1 MSRLIAGILN
11 YPVRLV
17 RTTANCWQQF
27 WFSPV
32 SPTLLGLI
40 RICCGLMLVYTHA
53 VWGTALDDFF
63 GPHAWVTRDL
73 ALAYHGDDYAFSF
86 WWWVPPENAAAAHSI
101 CMVLL
106 VLFTLGFAT
115 RLTSIAAFAITVSY
129 IYRVPGALFGLDKIN
144 AMLALYLAIGPSGAA
159 LSVDRWIRTRLAR
172 RRTSAGPDVR
182 FRSPPP
188 SVGANLALRLIQV
201 HMCVIY
207 FFAGLTKLQG
217 PAWWDGQA
225 LWMAFAN
232 LEYQTLDMTWIAWY
246 PLLANLLT
254 HVSIAWELSFCVLIW
269 KPLLR
274 PLVLLGA
281 VALHIGIGVCLG
293 MWTFGLIMLVGCMS
307 FLPDESIARFVAGED
322 SSNTATDTAARSL
335 SAKGAPVSAGAPSE
349 PALR

>member
-1 MSRLIAGILN
+1 MSRLIAAILN
-11 YPVRLV
+11 YLVRLV
-17 RTTANCWQQF
+17 RTTADCWQQF
-27 WFSPV
+27 WFTPV
-32 SPTLLGLI
+32 SPTLLGII
-40 RICCGLMLVYTHA
+40 RLCAGAMLVYTHA
-53 VWGTALDDFF
+53 VWGTALEDFF

-73 ALAYHGDDYAFSF
+73 ARAYHGEDYAFSF
-86 WWWVPPENAAAAHSI
+86 WWWVAPESAATAHAV

-106 VLFTLGFAT
+106 VMFTVGFAT

-172 RRTSAGPDVR
+172 RRGADRAATG
-182 FRSPPP
+182 FWSPPP
-188 SVGANLALRLIQV
+188 SAGANLSLRLIQV

-232 LEYQTLDMTWIAWY
+232 QEYQTLDMTWIAWY
-246 PLLANLLT
+246 PHLANLFT
-254 HVSIAWELSFCVLIW
+254 HVSVAWELSFCVLVW
-269 KPLLR
+269 RPLLR

-281 VALHIGIGVCLG
+281 VVLHAGIGVCLG
-293 MWTFGLIMLVGCMS
+293 MWTFALIMLVGCMS
-307 FLPDESIARFVAGED
+307 FLPPDAVARIVAGRGDRSTAD
-322 SSNTATDTAARSL
+322 SAASPLLSPSPVTAGT
-335 SAKGAPVSAGAPSE
+335 PSE
-349 PALR
+349 PVLR

>member
-1 MSRLIAGILN
+1 MSRLIAWILH

-17 RTTANCWQQF
+17 RTSADCWQQF
-27 WFSPV
+27 WFTPV
-32 SPTLLGLI
+32 SPTLLGML

-53 VWGTALDDFF
+53 VWGTALDEFF

-86 WWWVPPENAAAAHSI
+86 WWWVPPESAATAHAA
-101 CMVLL
+101 CMALL
-106 VLFTLGFAT
+106 VLFTVGFAT
-115 RLTSIAAFAITVSY
+115 RLTSIAAFLVTVSY

-172 RRTSAGPDVR
+172 RKRSSSHDVR
-182 FRSPPP
+182 FWSPPP
-188 SVGANLALRLIQV
+188 SASANFALRLIQV

-246 PLLANLLT
+246 PRLANLLT
-254 HVSIAWELSFCVLIW
+254 HISIAWELSFCVLIW

-274 PLVLLGA
+274 PLVLFGA

-293 MWTFGLIMLVGCMS
+293 MWTFGLIMLIGCMS
-307 FLPDESIARFVAGED
+307 FLPPESLARLVAGD
-322 SSNTATDTAARSL
+322 NSTASADQQQARSL
-335 SAKGAPVSAGAPSE
+335 SAKPAGVAAGVPSE
-349 PALR
+349 AVSH